1 MSTDDIGRLAYL
13 AVLGTVILFWFL
25 THNRA
30 SLGKTMQQAIA
41 WGLIFVGVIAAYGL
55 WDDIRRAAGPQQSVL
70 QESGQIQVPRSVDG
84 HYYLTLQVNDTPV
97 TFLVDTGASQV
108 VLTPGDAERVGFDPD
123 TLAFSGTANTANG
136 EVRTAPVRL
145 ETVVLGPYEDRAIP
159 AWVNGGE
166 LELSLLG
173 MSYLQRWSSV
183 QISNGALVLTR

>member
-1 MSTDDIGRLAYL
+1 MTGDDIARLAYL
-13 AVLGTVILFWFL
+13 GILGAVVLFWFL
-25 THNRA
+25 AQNRA
-30 SLGKTMQQAIA
+30 SLGKTVQQAIT
-41 WGLIFVGVIAAYGL
+41 WGLIFVGVIVAYGL
-55 WDDIRRAAGPQQSVL
+55 WGDIRQTVMPQQAVL
-70 QESGQIQVPRSVDG
+70 QDGGRIEVPRAGDG

-108 VLTPGDAERVGFDPD
+108 VLTQKDATRIGLE
-123 TLAFSGTANTANG
+123 TENLAFTNRANTANG
-136 EVRTAPVRL
+136 VVMTAPVRL
-145 ETVVLGPYEDRAIP
+145 DSVALGPIEDQGIM